1 MSRGIEKPRN
11 LEDVSDQTKTW
22 ELTEIVDPTKCRTVT
37 MPDNLD
43 TTSKVLLYYKKFILF
58 YVSELSCPVHHFYDY

>member
-11 LEDVSDQTKTW
+11 LEDVSDKTKPW
-22 ELTEIVDPTKCRTVT
+22 ELTEIVDPTQCRTVT

-43 TTSKVLLYYKKFILF
+43 TASKVLL
-58 YVSELSCPVHHFYDY
+58 